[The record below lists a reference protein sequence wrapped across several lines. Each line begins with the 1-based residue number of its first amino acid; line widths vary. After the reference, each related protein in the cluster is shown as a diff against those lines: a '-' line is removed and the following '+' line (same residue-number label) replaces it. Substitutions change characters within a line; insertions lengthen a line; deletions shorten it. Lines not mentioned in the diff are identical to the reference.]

1 MKTED
6 GNEISIINSESS
18 ENVLDEKTGEIYHK
32 PAKKRIYNDKGEI
45 EELEEIQQP
54 SDYDQE
60 TGEKLPK
67 KKKYKNKEGKIYT
80 LEEPTKKK
88 PRKNI
93 NAQEEIEDEQEEP
106 EDETT
111 GKIGTKKVVKISKK
125 PKSKIAT
132 TKDGKKVEI
141 LEDENELSEEEID
154 KKNDKRW

>member
-1 MKTED
+1 M
-6 GNEISIINSESS
+6 GCNSSS
-18 ENVLDEKTGEIYHK
+18 NVSVIDIKNPTDEGQNNKDNID
-32 PAKKRIYNDKGEI
+32 KKEEI

-125 PKSKIAT
+125 PRIKKSQRRTKE
-132 TKDGKKVEI
+132 KDGKK
-141 LEDENELSEEEID
+141 S
-154 KKNDKRW
+154 RRSA